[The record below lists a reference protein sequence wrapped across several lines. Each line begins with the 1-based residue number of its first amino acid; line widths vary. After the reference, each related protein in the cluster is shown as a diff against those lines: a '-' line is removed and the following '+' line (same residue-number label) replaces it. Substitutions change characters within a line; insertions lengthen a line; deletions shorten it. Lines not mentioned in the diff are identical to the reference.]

1 MARHSLPGSVKEG
14 DCVVTIKMI
23 AKECGYSVATVSKAL
38 NGAPDI
44 SAETRERIRKVAE
57 EMGYTSNAA
66 ARMLKTGR
74 SYNFGVLFEDAANKG
89 LTHSFFSH
97 ILNSFK
103 HRAEELG
110 YDISFISDR
119 LGGRDISYVEHARYR
134 NCDGVVIASVDYTE
148 HAVMDLV
155 NSGIPVVTIDRVFDN
170 CGSVISDNIS
180 GAAEIVKY
188 VHSLGH
194 RRIAFIHGED
204 TAVTRH
210 RVASFC
216 RTCKELGIEVP
227 EEYLVPSV
235 YTEPDAAAILTRKLL
250 ELPNPPTCILY
261 PDDISY
267 IGGMNEIEKLGL
279 SIPADISAV
288 GYDGADVSQ
297 MLRPR
302 LTTLKQDAEKMGES
316 AAEELVRAVEGGRTY
331 IPGRIVVPGSLLIG
345 GTVRDLRK

>member
-1 MARHSLPGSVKEG
+1 M
-14 DCVVTIKMI
+14 VTIKMI

-44 SAETRERIRKVAE
+44 SCETRERIRKVADR
-57 EMGYTSNAA
+57 MGYTSNAA

-74 SYNFGVLFEDAANKG
+74 SYNFGVLFEDAANRG

-103 HRAEELG
+103 HRSEELG

-155 NSGIPVVTIDRVFDN
+155 NSGIPVVTIDCVFDN
-170 CGSVISDNIS
+170 CASVISDNITGIS
-180 GAAEIVKY
+180 DLVQY
-188 VHSLGH
+188 VYGMGH
-194 RRIAFIHGED
+194 RRIAYIYGED

-216 RTCKELGIEVP
+216 RTCKNLGIDVP
-227 EEYLVPSV
+227 ENYLQPSI
-235 YTEPDAAAILTRKLL
+235 YTDPAAAASRTRALL
-250 ELPNPPTCILY
+250 ELPVPPTCILY
-261 PDDISY
+261 PDDFSY
-267 IGGMNEIEKLGL
+267 IGGMNEIERMGL
-279 SIPADISAV
+279 SIPENISAV
-288 GYDGADVSQ
+288 GYDGTDVSQ
-297 MLRPR
+297 VLRPR
-302 LTTLKQDAEKMGES
+302 LTTLKQDAQLMGIS
-316 AAEELVRAVEGGRTY
+316 AAEELVKAVEEGRTY
-331 IPGRIVVPGSLLIG
+331 IPGRIVVPGALLIG
-345 GTVRDLRK
+345 NTVKDLRSETV